1 MSEVVVM
8 FEQLLADNN
17 VSQQSLANALN
28 LSPASVSNLI
38 RGRLKVS
45 VDMAVAIRNH
55 FCKVAC
61 GLKYQ
66 DLHIRLIRAQNFES
80 AKEKMDQVIRKGV
93 LV

>member
-1 MSEVVVM
+1 
-8 FEQLLADNN
+8 
-17 VSQQSLANALN
+17 
-28 LSPASVSNLI
+28 
-38 RGRLKVS
+38 
-45 VDMAVAIRNH
+45 MAVAIRNH